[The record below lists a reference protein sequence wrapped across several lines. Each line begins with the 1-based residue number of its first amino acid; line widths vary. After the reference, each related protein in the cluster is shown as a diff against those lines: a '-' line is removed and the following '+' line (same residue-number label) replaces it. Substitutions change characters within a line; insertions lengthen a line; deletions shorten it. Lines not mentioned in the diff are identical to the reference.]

1 MKKQKIMKNTNQISI
16 LTRNTLSYL
25 LFTMLILLSSCS
37 KNEKDEE
44 IPDCGKNGKIVFTI
58 TDSKNQIGYLY
69 KNTDYS
75 TTNYQPYYN
84 YGVWFAEKNCSNC
97 VHTFFVL
104 NDSFLNNFGEIPPYP
119 GVLVTFSGTAKKMCV
134 NPVAPADY
142 TYNFLTLTKI
152 TKQ

>member
-1 MKKQKIMKNTNQISI
+1 MKNTNQISLLI
-16 LTRNTLSYL
+16 RNTLSYAL
-25 LFTMLILLSSCS
+25 CTILILLSSCS
-37 KNEKDEE
+37 KNEKEEE

-58 TDSKNQIGYLY
+58 TDSKNQTGYLY
-69 KNTDYS
+69 KRTDYS
-75 TTNYQPYYN
+75 TGNHIPDYN
-84 YGVWFAEKNCSNC
+84 YGIWFAEKNCSNC

-104 NDSFLNNFGEIPPYP
+104 NDSFLNDFGEIPT
-119 GVLVTFSGTAKKMCV
+119 GVGILITFSGTAKKLCI